1 MRRFNVEMRHE
12 QDDHNVWHTELEEI
26 ECDGGKYM
34 DAKEVL
40 AALWEAWEEG
50 DMFGVENYKYGATK
64 AEREGAFNDFLKQK
78 GIEP

>member
-34 DAKEVL
+34 DAERVL
-40 AALWEAWEEG
+40 ILVREAWLDG
-50 DMFGVENYKYGATK
+50 ARHISGFMKDTDKRTVEQAIG
-64 AEREGAFNDFLKQK
+64 DFLTSK